1 MIDVK
6 ESNLEMQLK
15 QAVEQATIN
24 RKGQLVSITH
34 NIDQVDSIH
43 FFEAAK
49 HLDKD
54 RIFWSNAV
62 DDFYLVCIGQAT
74 AIEPNQSRID
84 SIETKWQN
92 LLRESVIHNPYALP
106 GTGLI
111 AMGGMSFDPIK
122 KRSRLWENRSE
133 ERRVGKE

>member
-6 ESNLEMQLK
+6 ESNIEMKLQ
-15 QAVEQATIN
+15 QAVDQATSR

-34 NIDQVDSIH
+34 NIDSVDPIH

-49 HLDKD
+49 QLDKD

-62 DDFYLVCIGQAT
+62 DDFYLVGIGQAT

-92 LLRESVIHNPYALP
+92 LLREIGRASCRERVKKS
-106 GTGLI
+106 
-111 AMGGMSFDPIK
+111 GG
-122 KRSRLWENRSE
+122 
-133 ERRVGKE
+133 